1 VDRGC
6 VLSLVRDAA
15 ASQNGVVNALKRKII
30 DTIRAKG
37 PISVADYMRLA
48 LIDPEHGYY
57 MTRDP
62 LGRDF
67 TTAPEVS
74 QIFGELIGLFFVQA
88 WEDRGSPSRFHFVE
102 LGPGRGTLMA
112 DMLRAA
118 GKVRPEF
125 VAAAKITLVE
135 ISPFLRGTQA
145 ETLSSVPVK
154 WVSRFDE
161 VPNDL
166 PLFLIGNEIFDALP
180 IRQFVKSE
188 TGWHERM
195 VKAKGD
201 DLEFAASPDVV
212 QPRSHA
218 VTLGAPSGSV
228 LEVSEFAGPII
239 GDISRRFEQFDGVA
253 LIVDYGYAKSAFGD
267 TLQAVKDNAHVDPL
281 AEPGEADLT
290 AHVDFEALAR
300 AAQGTIKGPV
310 SQAEFLEGLG
320 IRVRAELLKR
330 KNPQQAA
337 DIDADVCRL
346 THANEMGTLF
356 KTLAICEARGQ
367 PTLPGFDD

>member
-1 VDRGC
+1 M
-6 VLSLVRDAA
+6 
-15 ASQNGVVNALKRKII
+15 NALKRKII
-30 DTIRAKG
+30 DVIRAKG

-57 MTRDP
+57 MSRNP

-74 QIFGELIGLFFVQA
+74 QIFGELIGLFFVQV
-88 WEDRGSPSRFHFVE
+88 WEDRGSPSHFHFVE

-118 GKVRPEF
+118 AKVRPEF

-135 ISPFLRGTQA
+135 VSPFLRGTQA
-145 ETLSSVPVK
+145 ETLSSVAVK

-188 TGWHERM
+188 IGWHERM
-195 VKAKGD
+195 VTAQGD
-201 DLEFAASPDVV
+201 NLAFSSSPDIF

-218 VTLGAPSGSV
+218 VNFGAPSGSV
-228 LEVSEFAGPII
+228 LEISEFAGPII
-239 GDISRRFEQFDGVA
+239 SDISRRFERFDGVA
-253 LIVDYGYAKSAFGD
+253 LIIDYGYAKTALGD
-267 TLQAVKDNAHVDPL
+267 TLQALKGGAYVDPL

-290 AHVDFEALAR
+290 AHVDFEALTR

-310 SQAEFLEGLG
+310 SQAEFLERLG

-330 KNPQQAA
+330 KNPAQAA
-337 DIDADVCRL
+337 QIDLDVSRLIDAD
-346 THANEMGTLF
+346 EMGILF
-356 KTLAICEARGQ
+356 KTVALCEARGQ